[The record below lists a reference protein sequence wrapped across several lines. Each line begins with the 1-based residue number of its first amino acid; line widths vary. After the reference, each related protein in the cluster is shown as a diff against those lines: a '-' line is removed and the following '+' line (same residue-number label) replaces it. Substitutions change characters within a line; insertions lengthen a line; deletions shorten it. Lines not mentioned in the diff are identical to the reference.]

1 MYARAHCQPRYTLLR
16 ASRYTRA
23 LGNVRERKKGGDREG
38 ERAGGGDVE
47 NTLHSRT
54 REGATIGY
62 IRVCSAV
69 FVDAFPSPVLAY
81 RVFFT
86 SRDESRLC
94 RVSFTTY
101 SDTPL
106 LEKTPH
112 TGVKNRGKS
121 IVERRGAP
129 VATTETAWQS
139 PLCPPL
145 SLHSSSSIPLCI
157 FYLHLPLAFPLCSFS
172 SPFIYTNVSVYLFSS
187 RKSRLVPSLSLYFP
201 PSKHFLSLLFTDLPF
216 LFFIA
221 LCFFFALLCDRYF
234 AYCLSVV
241 PTLLYQFS
249 ENPRNENSYDS

>member
-1 MYARAHCQPRYTLLR
+1 M
-16 ASRYTRA
+16 
-23 LGNVRERKKGGDREG
+23 
-38 ERAGGGDVE
+38 E

-157 FYLHLPLAFPLCSFS
+157 FYLHLPLPFPLCSFS

-221 LCFFFALLCDRYF
+221 LCFFFALLCD
-234 AYCLSVV
+234 
-241 PTLLYQFS
+241 LLPLRRPYSFISIFGES
-249 ENPRNENSYDS
+249 EERKFIRFVIRDRGKE